1 MNGWRYGNLDTM
13 ECYSAIKKKWNNGIC
28 SYMDEPRGDIFSKS
42 ERERPISYG
51 ISYMWNLKKNVTNE
65 LIYKTERDSQT

>member
-1 MNGWRYGNLDTM
+1 
-13 ECYSAIKKKWNNGIC
+13 
-28 SYMDEPRGDIFSKS
+28 MDEPRGDILSKS

-65 LIYKTERDSQT
+65 LIDKTERTSQT